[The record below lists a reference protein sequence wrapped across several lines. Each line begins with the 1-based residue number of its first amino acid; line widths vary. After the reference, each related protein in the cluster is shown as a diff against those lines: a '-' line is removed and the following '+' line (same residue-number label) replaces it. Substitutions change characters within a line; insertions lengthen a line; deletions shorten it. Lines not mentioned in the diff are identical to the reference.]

1 MNKFINIRNGQISVT
16 SYRHPEGQVT
26 TLDDLITCAVAGD
39 MKDMLNHL
47 TKNQPE
53 EV

>member
-1 MNKFINIRNGQISVT
+1 MHAI
-16 SYRHPEGQVT
+16 E
-26 TLDDLITCAVAGD
+26 TLKARLHAAGD